1 MNSLIV
7 ASGASQQGV
16 TMSSIDLLD
25 MINSVRAENGESE
38 IRRNKFS
45 EKIEDELAGDH
56 YTKSAVKNPN
66 GTESVIYDLTM
77 DQCALLS
84 MRESRSVRRQV
95 LAKLKE
101 LESRQHV
108 TLPQTYA
115 EALLEAGR
123 LAQIADEQ
131 AARLAIAAPKVEF
144 VDRYVD
150 ATGLKGFRQVAKL
163 LGANEARF
171 REFLV
176 DRKIMYRLGGEWT
189 AYDNHFDAGRFDVK
203 TGSSDSGHAF
213 NQAKFTPKGVNW
225 IAGLWAQHNLQEVA

>member
-16 TMSSIDLLD
+16 TMSS
-25 MINSVRAENGESE
+25 R
-38 IRRNKFS
+38 
-45 EKIEDELAGDH
+45 ELASLTEKRHDSVKRTMSTLAESGVISYPQIVDGP
-56 YTKSAVKNPN
+56 KSAN
-66 GTESVIYDLTM
+66 GVIEKQYLVGKRDSYVVVA
-77 DQCALLS
+77 QLS
-84 MRESRSVRRQV
+84 PEFTARLVDRWQ
-95 LAKLKE
+95 E

-123 LAQIADEQ
+123 LAKITEEQ
-131 AARLAIAAPKVEF
+131 AAQLAIAGPKAEF
-144 VDRYVD
+144 VDKYVES
-150 ATGLKGFRQVAKL
+150 TGLKGFRQVAKL

-189 AYDNHFDAGRFDVK
+189 AYENHIDAGRFDVK

-213 NQAKFTPKGVNW
+213 NQTKFTPKGVNW